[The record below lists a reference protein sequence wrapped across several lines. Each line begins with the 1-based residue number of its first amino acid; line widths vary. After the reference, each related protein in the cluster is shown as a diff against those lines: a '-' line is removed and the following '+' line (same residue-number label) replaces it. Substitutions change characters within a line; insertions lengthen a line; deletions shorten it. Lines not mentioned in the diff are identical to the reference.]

1 METTP
6 NAQLLLVEGPDE
18 RHVVSKLLD
27 RHGLRPPF
35 EIEPKGGFDA
45 LRASIYNEVNASGRR
60 VLGILA
66 DGNDSPERRWQ
77 SISDELGQAE
87 CRVPR
92 ALCDNGTVF
101 DGPRGIRVGVWLMPD
116 NQCGGELE
124 DFVAEMIPGNDPTWP
139 RAQCY
144 IDSIPAAERRF
155 NHRKLTRAYV
165 HAWLASRQ
173 KPRPMGTA
181 ITACD
186 LRHDAPI
193 AATFVAWLRELFE
206 F

>member
-1 METTP
+1 MDTTP
-6 NAQLLLVEGPDE
+6 NTHLLLVEGPDE
-18 RHVVSKLLD
+18 LHVVNKLLN

-35 EIEPKGGFDA
+35 KIESKGGFDA

-66 DGNDSPERRWQ
+66 DGNDSPDRRWQ

-87 CRVPR
+87 CHVPG

-116 NQCGGELE
+116 NQRGGELE
-124 DFVAEMIPGNDPTWP
+124 DFVAAMIPGDDPTWP
-139 RAQCY
+139 RAQHY
-144 IDSIPAAERRF
+144 IDGIPVAERRF
-155 NHRKLTRAYV
+155 NPRKLTRAHV
-165 HAWLASRQ
+165 HAWLATRRE
-173 KPRPMGTA
+173 PRPMGTA
-181 ITACD
+181 ITARD

-193 AATFVAWLRELFE
+193 ATTFVGWLRELFK

>member
-1 METTP
+1 MDTTP
-6 NAQLLLVEGPDE
+6 NTHLLLVEGPDE
-18 RHVVSKLLD
+18 LHVVSKLLN
-27 RHGLRPPF
+27 RHGLHPPF
-35 EIEPKGGFDA
+35 NIESKGGFDA

-66 DGNDSPERRWQ
+66 DGNDSPDRRWQ

-87 CRVPR
+87 CHVPR

-116 NQCGGELE
+116 NQRGGELE
-124 DFVAEMIPGNDPTWP
+124 DFVAAMIPGDDPTWP
-139 RAQCY
+139 RAQRY
-144 IDSIPAAERRF
+144 IDGIPVAERRF
-155 NHRKLTRAYV
+155 NPRKLTRAHV
-165 HAWLASRQ
+165 HAWLATCRE
-173 KPRPMGTA
+173 PRPMGTA
-181 ITACD
+181 ITARD

-193 AATFVAWLRELFE
+193 ATTFVGWLRELFE